1 MLNHP
6 LCINKEK
13 YSMKKKKNM
22 WTWYVRC
29 QMQDR
34 GSHQEPAY
42 HDHEDG
48 SEVAFPLWPPHQGYG
63 PKGISNKRTL
73 EQEVSS
79 RAGLPTFRSFL
90 VNGIMVNWSPSQHN
104 GLHSDIITVLSIH
117 TGSWFQG
124 WKTTLPRLWTPVG
137 SRVMLMVSKSPCLH
151 Q

>member
-1 MLNHP
+1 MSSVK
-6 LCINKEK
+6 CRI
-13 YSMKKKKNM
+13 
-22 WTWYVRC
+22 V
-29 QMQDR
+29 

-48 SEVAFPLWPPHQGYG
+48 SEVAFPFWPPHQGYG
-63 PKGISNKRTL
+63 PKGISNKQTL

-79 RAGLPTFRSFL
+79 RAGLPMFRSFL

-124 WKTTLPRLWTPVG
+124 
-137 SRVMLMVSKSPCLH
+137 
-151 Q
+151 